1 MQKFEKHIEEIKK
14 LVVSYSETSDLV
26 SPRFWV
32 DGKLTSEI
40 KQRGNFDGLTG
51 KDRPEIVRLKPK
63 IISILKRKEADRLK
77 MEEIHREQVMKQVKN
92 GTLPIVVR
100 EVTHFVGAL
109 DMEVTENQ
117 IEADTDALIDLFG
130 VRYNGYYTN
139 LPPGNY
145 TVADLPEWKKRHE
158 IQIMM
163 DEKIQKAKETG
174 KPVLVKQYTA
184 DCDGSEV
191 DCSMD
196 KITEYVLPD
205 GSIQRQRTHLY

>member
-1 MQKFEKHIEEIKK
+1 MDENVLIEKYQLIVFVRNGIE
-14 LVVSYSETSDLV
+14 
-26 SPRFWV
+26 
-32 DGKLTSEI
+32 
-40 KQRGNFDGLTG
+40 GLTPG
-51 KDRPEIVRLKPK
+51 RVMTDNLKAEFLKDKPEIVRLKPK
-63 IISILKRKEADRLK
+63 IISILKRDEANRLK
-77 MEEIHREQVMKQVKN
+77 MEKILRERVREQVKN

-117 IEADTDALIDLFG
+117 IEADMDVLTDLFG
-130 VRYNGYYTN
+130 VRYNGYYTH

-158 IQIMM
+158 NQIMM
-163 DEKIQKAKETG
+163 NEKIQKAKETG
-174 KPVLVKQYTA
+174 KPVLVKQYTT

-196 KITEYVLPD
+196 TITEYVLPD
-205 GSIQRQRTHLY
+205 GLIKRHRTHLY

>member
-1 MQKFEKHIEEIKK
+1 MEEKKEEELIEKYQLLIFVRNGIE
-14 LVVSYSETSDLV
+14 
-26 SPRFWV
+26 
-32 DGKLTSEI
+32 
-40 KQRGNFDGLTG
+40 GLTPG
-51 KDRPEIVRLKPK
+51 RTMTEKLKAEFLADRPEIVRLKPK

-158 IQIMM
+158 NQIMM
-163 DEKIQKAKETG
+163 NEKIQKAKETG
-174 KPVLVKQYTA
+174 KPVLVKQYTT